1 MAREKNKR
9 RGKKKKDEKR
19 TLMSHVLV
27 TNRVDVCTLDHDRT
41 SSCFKDSTSES
52 HAVMELTIFVL
63 GSASSYATYYSRF
76 SVCQPK
82 HVLPPLPDTIPAV
95 LSTLEQQCPYKHDCF
110 LVCGET
116 SSRHCH
122 LQWHLPVSG

>member
-1 MAREKNKR
+1 MIQYSALDDCRREEGERQEN
-9 RGKKKKDEKR
+9 GD
-19 TLMSHVLV
+19 TILISHVLV

-82 HVLPPLPDTIPAV
+82 HVLPPLPDTILAV
-95 LSTLEQQCPYKHDCF
+95 SYQP
-110 LVCGET
+110 
-116 SSRHCH
+116 
-122 LQWHLPVSG
+122 